1 MAFFAPGNP
10 PRTSTQG
17 TFTNPSTSDLLAEI
31 SSLGG
36 ETNRPDVLYEAR
48 IIIGAS
54 TLCTAVIEH
63 CLSTGLGST
72 ALQTDGLK
80 GQLGARTIYATV
92 NQSAQYVL
100 RFRGTTGDRVRV
112 RLTAAITGTA
122 AATLQIEAL
131 A

>member
-17 TFTNPSTSDLLAEI
+17 TFTNPSTSDILAEI
-31 SSLGG
+31 TGLGG
-36 ETNRPDVLYEAR
+36 ENNRPDVLYEAR
-48 IIIGAS
+48 VIIGTS
-54 TLCTAVIEH
+54 TLAAVLIEH
-63 CLSTGLGST
+63 CLSSGLGST
-72 ALQTDGLK
+72 ALQTDGTK
-80 GQLGARTIYATV
+80 GQMGSRLVFT
-92 NQSAQYVL
+92 QPLSAQYVL

-112 RLTAAITGTA
+112 RAAAAITGTA